1 MINCVI
7 TLSVAVEP
15 QEAGERFRSKLWQC
29 HDEMHLPV
37 ARSPKTSTR
46 VSIKQLDYLHEISIE
61 RYLTR
66 AQPESTATHG
76 NRG

>member
-1 MINCVI
+1 
-7 TLSVAVEP
+7 
-15 QEAGERFRSKLWQC
+15 
-29 HDEMHLPV
+29 MHLPV